1 MMEQPETPQ
10 TERRHIENE
19 KVKEEWSGCCSRS
32 NKDFVRWISQVGFGA
47 SVMIFSMV
55 QISRADVENKE
66 IYFSMLS
73 GTMGLFLPHPTC
85 VSLRRGIFVRILWHP
100 ISQPFQQL

>member
-1 MMEQPETPQ
+1 MLEQPETPQ

-19 KVKEEWSGCCSRS
+19 KLKDEWSGCCSRS

-73 GTMGLFLPHPTC
+73 GTMGLFLPHPTM
-85 VSLRRGIFVRILWHP
+85 GNKK
-100 ISQPFQQL
+100 